1 MYKIYRLNGQE
12 YHVYPSGEQ
21 KFLSENP
28 DAELVKSVEEA
39 TETEPIVED
48 KDSVDGKVPYSI
60 NNQEVTKEEFDN
72 YTANEELKKYN
83 EEDLANIK
91 ARIEATDDILGEF
104 IKMRRSK
111 ADKKPTKGSK

>member
-39 TETEPIVED
+39 TETQPNVE
-48 KDSVDGKVPYSI
+48 
-60 NNQEVTKEEFDN
+60 
-72 YTANEELKKYN
+72 
-83 EEDLANIK
+83 NIK
-91 ARIEATDDILGEF
+91 IDPITCLLY
-104 IKMRRSK
+104 
-111 ADKKPTKGSK
+111 T